1 VPVASRSHVQ
11 HSHYEPDR
19 VATVAM
25 ASRIYGDRGVALDD
39 PAEAYHEASK
49 LYPSF
54 SMRQMFGAV
63 QLAAHRELQMS
74 SQRSVKRNRNL
85 PAVDLPTPAYARVTL
100 EEAIRSRHSGR
111 EFAPASVSLVELAT
125 LLHAA
130 YGVTRRARDGSEQTF
145 RTVPSGGALYPL
157 EVYCAVSRVDGV
169 PPGLYHFDPPRRVLE
184 RYRLLGSANELVR
197 ASTYPEL
204 VESCAVTFLVTAM
217 FWRTRFKYGLRGY
230 RFALLEAGHV
240 VQNVVLACAA
250 LGLAAV
256 PLGGFYDRLVDEFLG
271 VDGVNESS
279 LYCVCV
285 GRRRGET

>member
-1 VPVASRSHVQ
+1 VVSRSAVP

-25 ASRIYGDRGVALDD
+25 ASRIYGDRGVSLDD
-39 PAEAYHEASK
+39 AAETYHEASK

-54 SMRQMFGAV
+54 CLRQMLGAA
-63 QLAAHRELQMS
+63 QLAAHRELQVT

-85 PAVDLPTPAYARVTL
+85 PAVDLPAPAYPRVAL
-100 EEAIRSRHSGR
+100 EAAVRSRHSGR
-111 EFAPASVSLVELAT
+111 EFTSGSLSLVELAT

-157 EVYCAVSRVDGV
+157 EVYCTVSRVAGV
-169 PPGLYHFDPPRRVLE
+169 APGLYHFDPPRRVLE
-184 RYRLLGSANELVR
+184 RYRLLDSADKLVR

-204 VESCAVTFLVTAM
+204 VERSAVTFIVTAM
-217 FWRTRFKYGLRGY
+217 FWRTRFKYGARGY

-240 VQNVVLACAA
+240 VQNVVLVCAA

>member
-1 VPVASRSHVQ
+1 MASRAQ
-11 HSHYEPDR
+11 APHSHYEPDR

-25 ASRIYGDRGVALDD
+25 ASRIYGEHGVPLDD
-39 PAEAYHEASK
+39 AAETYHEASK
-49 LYPSF
+49 LYPSYC
-54 SMRQMFGAV
+54 MRQMSGAV
-63 QLAAHRELQMS
+63 QLATSRELQVS
-74 SQRSVKRNRNL
+74 AQRSVKRNRNL
-85 PAVDLPTPAYARVTL
+85 PAVDLPTPAYPRVTL
-100 EEAIRSRHSGR
+100 EEAVRARHSGR
-111 EFAPASVSLVELAT
+111 EFAPAAVSLGQLAT

-157 EVYCAVSRVDGV
+157 ELYCAVSRVGGV
-169 PPGLYHFDPPRRVLE
+169 TPGLYHFDPPRRALE
-184 RYRLLGSANELVR
+184 RYRLLESADELVR

-204 VESCAVTFLVTAM
+204 VEGSAVTFIVTAM

-240 VQNVVLACAA
+240 VQNLVLVCAA

-256 PLGGFYDRLVDEFLG
+256 PLGGFYDRLVDEFLA
-271 VDGVNESS
+271 VDGVNESA

-285 GRRRGET
+285 GRPREEPS